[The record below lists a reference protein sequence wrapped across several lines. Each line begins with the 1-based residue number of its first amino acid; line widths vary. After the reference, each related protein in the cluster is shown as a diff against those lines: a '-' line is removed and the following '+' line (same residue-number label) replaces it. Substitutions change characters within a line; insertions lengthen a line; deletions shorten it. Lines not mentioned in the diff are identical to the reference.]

1 MLRVE
6 QPDNQSNQIHQG
18 KIERKIFLEK
28 NLFFSFRL
36 VYKWFLLVYKVSYGL
51 AIAGYFII
59 MMTFL
64 GINNLFLI
72 APQVIEKEELELY
85 RKDSIVDWT

>member
-1 MLRVE
+1 VE
-6 QPDNQSNQIHQG
+6 K
-18 KIERKIFLEK
+18 KIYFIKFIYY
-28 NLFFSFRL
+28 RL

-64 GINNLFLI
+64 GINNLFLVS
-72 APQVIEKEELELY
+72 PQVIEREVFHFD
-85 RKDSIVDWT
+85 RKNFIIDST

>member
-1 MLRVE
+1 
-6 QPDNQSNQIHQG
+6 
-18 KIERKIFLEK
+18 
-28 NLFFSFRL
+28 
-36 VYKWFLLVYKVSYGL
+36 
-51 AIAGYFII
+51 